1 MDYLFRVSPGATLHH
16 EQVALHGGLCYRLF
30 CSLPRN
36 SSVSTWPTRRYIT
49 ISKKC
54 FSCKSKQSVYKREL
68 PWKLPILL
76 VTRLEF
82 WISSSRYLHNII
94 RYLTGCVHSGA
105 LEREFS
111 FWRPCLLLIY
121 KTLQCLYSPPAVFWG
136 AWVTLAR
143 RGSGKLTASFKGHEL
158 SELDDRRTFAIL
170 FVKPKSLF
178 YKVARGQWRKW
189 IS

>member
-1 MDYLFRVSPGATLHH
+1 MTSEVTKWSCLLGRKSWVILMDYLFRVSPGATLHH

-121 KTLQCLYSPPAVFWG
+121 KTLQCLYSPPSCLLRSMSYPCPKRQWKTHCFIQ
-136 AWVTLAR
+136 
-143 RGSGKLTASFKGHEL
+143 
-158 SELDDRRTFAIL
+158 RTRTVRA
-170 FVKPKSLF
+170 
-178 YKVARGQWRKW
+178 GW
-189 IS
+189 